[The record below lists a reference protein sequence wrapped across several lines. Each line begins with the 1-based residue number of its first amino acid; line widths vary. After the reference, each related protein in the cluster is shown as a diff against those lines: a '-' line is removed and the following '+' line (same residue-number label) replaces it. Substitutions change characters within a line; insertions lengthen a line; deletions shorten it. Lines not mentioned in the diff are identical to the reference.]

1 MWGFILNFQL
11 EPFLEILRDY
21 NTDIWPIQIF
31 AYIIGVISIILA
43 FRNGK
48 YSSKLIS
55 AVIAFYWLWTGIVFS
70 LYYWNSNYA
79 PASIFGWIFTV
90 EGILFVYAGI
100 FRSDIIFKYT
110 SGYIAVTGIIFV
122 SYAMIGYPVLGYFLG
137 HTYPSS
143 FPFGLVPCPVN
154 IFTIGVL
161 MLTSNS
167 FPKYLLVIPFLW
179 TLAGIPPISV
189 GIYEDIGML
198 TAGITGTY
206 LILMKD
212 RKNKEKSAALT

>member
-1 MWGFILNFQL
+1 
-11 EPFLEILRDY
+11 
-21 NTDIWPIQIF
+21 
-31 AYIIGVISIILA
+31 
-43 FRNGK
+43 
-48 YSSKLIS
+48 
-55 AVIAFYWLWTGIVFS
+55 
-70 LYYWNSNYA
+70 
-79 PASIFGWIFTV
+79 
-90 EGILFVYAGI
+90 
-100 FRSDIIFKYT
+100 
-110 SGYIAVTGIIFV
+110 
-122 SYAMIGYPVLGYFLG
+122 MIGYPVLGYFLG